1 MRRNTIDFVKDVIW
15 VGDSREQV
23 RSFPKTSRVKIGE
36 ALRVAQGG
44 GKHPKAKPLRTVG
57 SGVLEI
63 VVPYDTNT
71 YRAIYTVNIG
81 DNIYVLHAFQK
92 KSTSGISTPK
102 KEIDLIKRR
111 LKIVLDLEKSNE

>member
-1 MRRNTIDFVKDVIW
+1 MCRISNEVIKDVIW

-23 RSFPKTSRVKIGE
+23 RSFPKTTRTKIGE
-36 ALRVAQGG
+36 ALRIAQAG
-44 GKHPKAKPLRTVG
+44 GKHPKAKPLRSMG

-63 VVPYDTNT
+63 IAPYDTNT

-81 DNIYVLHAFQK
+81 ENIYVLHAFQK
-92 KSTSGISTPK
+92 KSTSGISTSQ

-111 LKIVLDLEKSNE
+111 LNTAIEMEKENE